1 MMRVATFRFCQT
13 LGAFAALASAA
24 CVDKEQSQKLAQ
36 GVEARLTG
44 ARPDEPPKMLNKE
57 LPFRYPAALY
67 ARKVQ
72 GNVTLRLYI
81 DRDGRVHPESTQVV
95 EPSGYASLD
104 SSAIRGSEEL
114 RFVPAK
120 LHGEPLPVT
129 ILFPVYFRHPGASP
143 LPGDTILKK
152 TGAGG

>member
-1 MMRVATFRFCQT
+1 MVMALVALTW
-13 LGAFAALASAA
+13 SA

-36 GVEARLTG
+36 GVEARLTTS
-44 ARPDEPPKMLNKE
+44 RPDEPPKMLNKE

-72 GNVTLRLYI
+72 GNVTLRLYV

-120 LHGEPLPVT
+120 AHGDPLAVT

-152 TGAGG
+152 TGARD